1 MMRRS
6 AGYHA
11 DEARR
16 QLLKEWQNVPALELT
31 ANDYITCR
39 VNSVDLKNRFRDI
52 ETDCRNRLHIW
63 LLRIVGALTA
73 PTSMALPCRWRSR
86 PQHQKRTSHTDN
98 ADHKGGDRRATV
110 FLCGVL
116 PLALERRDRA
126 RCLAD
131 HIEHHVRLRQHGHM
145 ARRDLGRG
153 GFHAFR
159 SEALQI
165 GMNCLVLGGEDI
177 RTRLCLPRGTFDLL
191 IE

>member
-1 MMRRS
+1 VPS
-6 AGYHA
+6 GAAIKYHMPSLIT
-11 DEARR
+11 
-16 QLLKEWQNVPALELT
+16 LLQTFPRTDPA
-31 ANDYITCR
+31 
-39 VNSVDLKNRFRDI
+39 
-52 ETDCRNRLHIW
+52 
-63 LLRIVGALTA
+63 
-73 PTSMALPCRWRSR
+73 WRSR
-86 PQHQKRTSHTDN
+86 PDAAQISSVPGSHNRRDAAQPTSLMKSRRLNRSNN
-98 ADHKGGDRRATV
+98 ADHKGGTAVRRSP
-110 FLCGVL
+110 LCGVL
-116 PLALERRDRA
+116 PLALARRDRA